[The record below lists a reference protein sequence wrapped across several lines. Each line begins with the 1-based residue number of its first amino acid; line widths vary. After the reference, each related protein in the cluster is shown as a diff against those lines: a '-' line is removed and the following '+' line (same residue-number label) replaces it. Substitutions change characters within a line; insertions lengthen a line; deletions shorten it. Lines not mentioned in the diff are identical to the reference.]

1 MNYVAYGSN
10 MNTQQMKYR
19 CPDAKLLGTG
29 YIHGAQLEFY
39 LHATVVPARN
49 ADTRVPVAVW
59 EISPA
64 DEQKLDR
71 YEGFPRYYLKATCM
85 VDMGGGQR
93 IKGMLYVMNDIRI
106 LPPDPWYYN
115 SIREAY
121 VDLGLNA
128 DIPKVLQPALMR
140 SHRKRYA

>member
-1 MNYVAYGSN
+1 MKYIAYGSN

-39 LHATVVPARN
+39 IHATVIPARN
-49 ADTRVPVAVW
+49 IDSVVPVAVW
-59 EISPA
+59 DISPA
-64 DEQKLDR
+64 DEEMLDR
-71 YEGFPRYYLKATCM
+71 YEGFPRYYVKTTCM
-85 VDMGGGQR
+85 VDMGEGKR
-93 IKGMLYVMNDIRI
+93 IKGMLYIMNRIRI
-106 LPPDPWYYN
+106 APPDPWYYS

-121 VDLGLNA
+121 VNLGLTT
-128 DIPKVLQPALMR
+128 DIPRVLQPALMR